1 MLTEEQIQ
9 QLLATSTVEDFRR
22 LLADFGF
29 ESPADIMSQDQRDV
43 VTPHLVDLEA
53 IEANVDQDRR
63 RNERELAE
71 RAQAEQAALSE
82 IDAAVERGEI
92 SQADADRQRRSFTSD
107 ARLMWVYE
115 TPGVLQPG
123 QADLTEEQKQR
134 LLTEF
139 RIQQGINVGSFD
151 ELVATGVFNMGPVDP
166 YGNPT
171 TAAQI
176 VNDVLLEV
184 EPAPAHLVR
193 LNGGRQFAVE
203 DLYLQRAA
211 ALWNVTPTS
220 LNRIVRLADRA
231 GMVGGPNN
239 SQVFWQ
245 PLVMLMRMGG
255 VWDEWAQTAAPA
267 DSSQRRG
274 HGPNRDVSDGE
285 DVLYGSDIL
294 SSTIRRQSTDATQ
307 FTGTGRERLQQRR
320 QLEGM
325 GETIVA
331 PDYQLSL
338 TELTTEFREG
348 RELYNGDAGLA
359 LIHVMDP
366 QLANRVAREVRATGN
381 ASGLSTT
388 DRDKVLDLIAT
399 MGAGVNPGSLRETL
413 VGTGYLRAW
422 GSPDDAFATFIEQEA
437 SRLEQIGGAGG
448 GSGRQAQEPTVV
460 LPDPAALNE
469 TFRNLYREMFLADPT
484 EEQLANFRSQINSAT
499 QSAQTAE
506 PGSTVTNV
514 SPEARAME
522 ILRDDPRYQEL
533 YGNKPEG
540 MSETDYRSQFEA
552 AQRDMLGNESAGN
565 VALLAG
571 LRSGRY
577 QTAVGAAAATPE
589 AWQNSRF
596 LGRLFQAGRVVGA
609 AT

>member
-9 QLLATSTVEDFRR
+9 QLLATRTVEEYRA

-29 ESPADIMSQDQRDV
+29 DSPADVLDQEQRDRI
-43 VTPHLVDLEA
+43 TAHLVDMEA
-53 IEANVDQDRR
+53 IEANVDQDVR
-63 RNERELAE
+63 RNESRI
-71 RAQAEQAALSE
+71 RAEQQERERALSE
-82 IDAAVERGEI
+82 LDAAVQRGEI
-92 SQADADRQRRSFTSD
+92 SQAEADRQRRLFTSD

-123 QADLTEEQKQR
+123 QQDLTPEQKDR
-134 LLTEF
+134 ILTEF
-139 RIQQGINVGSFD
+139 RIQQGINASSFE
-151 ELVATGVFNMGPVDP
+151 ELIETGVFNQGPTDA

-171 TAAQI
+171 PAAEI
-176 VNDVLLEV
+176 IMDALLEV
-184 EPAPAHLVR
+184 EPAPARVVN

-203 DLYLQRAA
+203 DIYFQRASKI
-211 ALWNVTPTS
+211 WNITPTV
-220 LNRIVRLADRA
+220 LNRVVRLADRA

-255 VWDEWAQTAAPA
+255 VWDEWVQGTRPT
-267 DSSQRRG
+267 DPSQRRG
-274 HGPNRDVSDGE
+274 HGPNRDVQDGG
-285 DVLYGSDIL
+285 DVLYRSDIGP
-294 SSTIRRQSTDATQ
+294 TITRASTDATQ
-307 FTGTGRERLQQRR
+307 FTGTARERRDQRR
-320 QLEGM
+320 FLESA

-348 RELYNGDAGLA
+348 RELYKGDAGLA

-366 QLANRVAREVRATGN
+366 ALAQRVARELRTTGTL
-381 ASGLSTT
+381 APGP
-388 DRDKVLDLIAT
+388 DRDRVLDWVAT
-399 MGAGVNPGSLRETL
+399 MGAGVTPDDLRDTL
-413 VGTGYLRAW
+413 VGTGYMRAW
-422 GSPDDAFATFIEQEA
+422 GSPDDAFATFLEA
-437 SRLEQIGGAGG
+437 EADRLGRLGDGGGG

-469 TFRNLYREMFLADPT
+469 TMRRLYREMFFADPT
-484 EEQLANFRSQINSAT
+484 EEQLATFRSQINAAT
-499 QSAQTAE
+499 QAAQTAE

-522 ILRDDPRYQEL
+522 ALRQDPRYREL
-533 YGNKPEG
+533 YGNKPET
-540 MSETDYRSQFEA
+540 MSEEEYRAQFEA
-552 AQRDMLGNESAGN
+552 AQRDMLGNEAAGN
-565 VALLAG
+565 VAILAG

-596 LGRLFQAGRVVGA
+596 MERLARAGRVVGA
-609 AT
+609 LT